1 MLVKST
7 FLAMALIAMSGGIAA
22 ANTSTPAAS
31 TSAAECF
38 ANNPVT
44 KVVPHHAS
52 VLAGQGTHE
61 QLVGARAYV
70 PAKPGLTGEWLHAQ
84 LARRASAPQG
94 GTSCPLDVPG
104 LDISVRSAGPGFW
117 VSLSAPDASGA
128 REVLR
133 RAQTLTR

>member
-1 MLVKST
+1 MGDIIMLVKSS
-7 FLAMALIAMSGGIAA
+7 FFALALVAASSGIAA
-22 ANTSTPAAS
+22 AHTSSETQ
-31 TSAAECF
+31 CF
-38 ANNPVT
+38 ADNSVT

-52 VLAGQGTHE
+52 VPAGQGSYE

-84 LARRASAPQG
+84 LAQRAGSRQG

-104 LDISVRSAGPGFW
+104 VDISVRSAGPGFW
-117 VSLSAPDASGA
+117 VSLSTPDQSGA
-128 REVLR
+128 KEVLR